1 MNYRFQMKC
10 VAMVACAMFAV
21 ACETGTRTPV
31 SPSAVVGGASALN
44 ADGSNLKVS
53 SPLALSPL
61 FEQTNT
67 SLKPVLAAKGST
79 GLYARDAQLSHRFQ
93 VSESDAFSDIVA
105 TGTGVSDAAGIT
117 RWTVE
122 TDLKTDKRYLWR
134 VRAEM
139 GDAVGPWS
147 NVMAFTT
154 VKTGATP
161 TTAGGGSTGPRPA
174 DPAPGTRLPFPS
186 GFQELLNSG
195 VGGNFG
201 NDRSCPRGL
210 KYVNNPWQDQVID
223 AFRQRDSRWG
233 YNGKPTRTAA
243 DNNGV
248 PVVAAGDEAAY
259 HYGAGPDQG
268 SFDVY
273 LVDMLLSHCGSPA
286 LTWRVFTGEEP
297 GFWTG
302 AGRF

>member
-1 MNYRFQMKC
+1 MNHRFQMKC
-10 VAMVACAMFAV
+10 VALAICAAFAV
-21 ACETGTRTPV
+21 ACESGMRSPV
-31 SPSAVVGGASALN
+31 SPSAVLGGASALN
-44 ADGSNLKVS
+44 ADGSNLKVTV
-53 SPLALSPL
+53 PLALAPL

-67 SLKPVLAAKGST
+67 SLKPQLAAKGSS
-79 GLYARDAQLSHRFQ
+79 GLYVSGASLSHRFQ
-93 VSESDAFSDIVA
+93 VSDSESFAEIVA
-105 TGTGVSDAAGIT
+105 SGTGTSDAAGIT

-122 TDLKTDKRYLWR
+122 TELKTDKRYVWR

-154 VKTGATP
+154 VKTGG
-161 TTAGGGSTGPRPA
+161 TTTTGGGGTSAGPRPA
-174 DPAPGTRLPFPS
+174 DPPPGQRLPMPDFS
-186 GFQELLNSG
+186 GLLFSG
-195 VGGNFG
+195 VGGDFSNS
-201 NDRSCPRGL
+201 RSCPRGL

-223 AFRQRDSRWG
+223 AFRQRDARWG
-233 YNGKPTRTAA
+233 YNGKPTRSAA

-259 HYGAGPDQG
+259 HYGGGPDQG

-273 LVDMLLSHCGSPA
+273 LVDMLVSHCGSPS